1 MLFDAGL
8 VGAGCFCGA
17 WVLAELIEGDVGR
30 GKEPFLRGLDPDFML
45 HFDILAA
52 KYGIDE

>member
-1 MLFDAGL
+1 MLS
-8 VGAGCFCGA
+8 
-17 WVLAELIEGDVGR
+17 ELIEGEVGR
-30 GKEPFLRGLDPDFML
+30 GKAPFLRELDPDFML